1 MHGAALFFFLFF
13 FFMTVNVGVQKSLM
27 RARDV
32 CRN

>member
-27 RARDV
+27 KARAV